1 MDIEKNSP
9 RTAAVITDSRI
20 ALDSIKNVN
29 NHSYLIEE
37 IRKRLSKLERS
48 NWAVAFS
55 WVKAHAGILGN
66 ELADQLAKAAARG
79 KDKTISYSR
88 IPTST
93 LYRELEEET
102 KLKWQKNWEESSK
115 AAQTK
120 QFFPSIS
127 DRLKSKIDVT
137 SNFTA
142 MVSRH
147 GKTRAYLHRFKLLE
161 SATCPCNR
169 GDQTTDHLL
178 YHCTLLQ
185 HQREIFKTETLKRG
199 NWPIGKHDLIT
210 KHLKS
215 SLKFTNSIDFD
226 KL

>member
-1 MDIEKNSP
+1 M
-9 RTAAVITDSRI
+9 
-20 ALDSIKNVN
+20 
-29 NHSYLIEE
+29 
-37 IRKRLSKLERS
+37 
-48 NWAVAFS
+48 
-55 WVKAHAGILGN
+55 
-66 ELADQLAKAAARG
+66 AKAAARG

-93 LYRELEEET
+93 LYRKLEEDT
-102 KLKWQKNWEESSK
+102 KLKWQKKWEESPK

-120 QFFPSIS
+120 QFFPNIS
-127 DRLKSKIDVT
+127 DRLKSKIDLT

-142 MVSRH
+142 MVTGH
-147 GKTRAYLHRFKLLE
+147 GKTRAYLHWFKLLE
-161 SATCPCNR
+161 SATCPCNK

-185 HQREIFKTETLKRG
+185 HQREILTKGTLNFG
-199 NWPIGKHDLIT
+199 NWLISKHNLIT

-215 SLKFTNSIDFD
+215 FLKFTNSIEFD